1 MSVQFQDTQRV
12 LSETLIE
19 ITNSIKE
26 EQVSVRRLLELIG
39 EQGLLLFTMF
49 LTIPFLVPVSIPGVS
64 TVFGAVIILVSISIT
79 LNRLPWLP
87 NRLMERTFE
96 TKDLQPVM
104 ERGAQMMT
112 RLDQVLRPRMTHLT
126 EGDFMNRLNGGVL
139 TFGGILLIF
148 PFGLIP
154 FSNTLPAWGI
164 LLLAAGILQR
174 DGLMILLGYL
184 LMVITVI
191 YFAFL
196 IIGAIVGGAG
206 LLSLLGS

>member
-1 MSVQFQDTQRV
+1 
-12 LSETLIE
+12 
-19 ITNSIKE
+19 
-26 EQVSVRRLLELIG
+26 
-39 EQGLLLFTMF
+39 
-49 LTIPFLVPVSIPGVS
+49 
-64 TVFGAVIILVSISIT
+64 
-79 LNRLPWLP
+79 
-87 NRLMERTFE
+87 MERTFE
-96 TKDLQPVM
+96 TKDLRPVM

-112 RLDQVLRPRMTHLT
+112 RLDKRLRPRMTHLV
-126 EGDFMNRLNGGVL
+126 EGQVMNRVNGAVL

-154 FSNTLPAWGI
+154 LTNTLPAWGI

-184 LMVITVI
+184 LMIVTVI

-196 IIGAIVGGAG
+196 VIGAIVGGAG